1 MLCGH
6 SARSFVLGKMTSVIN
21 IKIPALWQPIVGAH
35 HVEVHAGDIAEALE
49 ALVVRCPRL
58 QSQLYDEKGEVR
70 DALHFFIN
78 QEHIRF
84 HGGLAAPLHDG
95 DEVYIVPMISG
106 G

>member
-1 MLCGH
+1 MSIL
-6 SARSFVLGKMTSVIN
+6 

-35 HVEVHAGDIAEALE
+35 HVEVQADDVAEALQ
-49 ALVVRCPRL
+49 ALVARCPQL
-58 QSQLYDEKGEVR
+58 HFQLYDEKGDVR
-70 DALHFFIN
+70 DALHFFVN

-84 HGGLAAPLHDG
+84 HGGFAAPLQDG